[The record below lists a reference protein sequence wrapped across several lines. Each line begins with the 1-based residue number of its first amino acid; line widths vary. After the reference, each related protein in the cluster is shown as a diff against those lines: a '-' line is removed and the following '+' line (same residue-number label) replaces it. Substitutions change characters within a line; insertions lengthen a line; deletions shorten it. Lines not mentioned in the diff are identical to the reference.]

1 MCLILFGYKISKKY
15 PLVLIANR
23 DEFYQ
28 RPTAPMHFWDNN
40 PSILAGKD
48 LEQGGTWFG
57 IHKNGRFAAL
67 TNYRDPSA
75 LRQNA
80 PSRGDII
87 VDFLESD
94 LPAETFFPSFKKNV
108 ERYNG
113 FNLLF
118 GDPETLFWF
127 SNLKNT
133 VEKVTPGIHGL
144 SNRFLDTPWPKVE
157 TGKRKLGNALN
168 HSMTPDSLFSIL
180 ADQDVPDD
188 ALLPDT
194 GMTLEWERLLSP
206 LYIQS
211 ETYGTRSSI
220 VMQMNQGENIEVV
233 ERTYSPEDKKAYKDR
248 QFRIQSNSHING
260 AK

>member
-28 RPTAPMHFWDNN
+28 RPTAPMHFWNNN

-57 IHKNGRFAAL
+57 IHENGRFAAL
-67 TNYRDPSA
+67 TNYRDPSS

-94 LPAETFFPSFKKNV
+94 LPAETYFLSFKKKAGI
-108 ERYNG
+108 YNG

-118 GDPETLFWF
+118 GDKDTLFWF

-144 SNRFLDTPWPKVE
+144 SNRFIDTPWPKVE
-157 TGKRKLGNALN
+157 TGKRKLENALN
-168 HSMTPDSLFSIL
+168 RSITPDSLFSIL
-180 ADQDVPDD
+180 ADRHVPDD
-188 ALLPDT
+188 TLLPST

-206 LYIQS
+206 LFIQS
-211 ETYGTRSSI
+211 ETYGTSSSI
-220 VMQMNQGENIEVV
+220 VMQMDQRGNSDVV
-233 ERTYSPEDKKAYKDR
+233 ERTYSLDDKTAFKDR
-248 QFRIQSNSHING
+248 QFYIN
-260 AK
+260 ASK